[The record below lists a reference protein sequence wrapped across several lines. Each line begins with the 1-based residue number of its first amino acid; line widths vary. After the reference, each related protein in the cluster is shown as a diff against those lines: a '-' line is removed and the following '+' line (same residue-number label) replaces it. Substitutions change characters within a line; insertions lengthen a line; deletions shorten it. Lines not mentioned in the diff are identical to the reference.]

1 MWIAWWLSLAQDKI
15 EIKKEMMFNY
25 QLKTTNF
32 YNIPIGIIKKW
43 CLTILIMKSVCFIM
57 KLATLFKIRIEA
69 EKKYSVFEFNQS
81 QSGFFYQITVIKT
94 QSWIDF

>member
-1 MWIAWWLSLAQDKI
+1 MT
-15 EIKKEMMFNY
+15 FNY

-43 CLTILIMKSVCFIM
+43 CLTILIMKIVCFIM

-69 EKKYSVFEFNQS
+69 EKNTLC
-81 QSGFFYQITVIKT
+81 I
-94 QSWIDF
+94 